1 MSKHPVNLFLRFFL
15 ELFALGAYGVW
26 GWNQGEDWWRFLF
39 GFGMPILAA
48 VVWGVFAV
56 KDDPTRS
63 GKTVIETP
71 GILRLLLEIA
81 FFGFSVWCVFD
92 LTYPITALVFAGVVV
107 LHYAFSVDRVG
118 WLLRKHK

>member
-1 MSKHPVNLFLRFFL
+1 
-15 ELFALGAYGVW
+15 
-26 GWNQGEDWWRFLF
+26 
-39 GFGMPILAA
+39 MPILAA